1 MSTSSLTSLPPS
13 DFRSAP
19 SSDTLDL
26 APPKSAP
33 KRTYARARRLSPS
46 PPPLGGSSS
55 SSIPSFIAP
64 PPAVTS
70 PSKALLDRW
79 SSANQSWKDELSKL
93 DAPSSDKVEDLP
105 DDDEEAIK
113 REMEKMRRQAR
124 GLKSLE
130 DQQST
135 LKDNQSLGVPTNPL
149 GKTSSLTSLPTT
161 ATSPLRSS
169 PPPLRSSPPLVINK
183 GLQASSSEVA
193 EETMFP
199 VRKSGMSGRPKK
211 IIISDDEEDED
222 EDEAPLFAKDTSRS
236 ASPTDESTTE
246 AGTSPPPNRNHD
258 REPEDEED
266 NENIGDYLDNLADKQ
281 ARAEKGRAEEESRQP
296 KSSALEGLDDLFDE
310 EEDEPRE
317 KRGRKP
323 KGLNK
328 ADRAEMEKDIARAQR
343 ERPVAFSRPEP
354 SRLPIT
360 AWLAQANVAVKSKE
374 PIEHKNAVPGLT
386 FAKSPQTSPS
396 QPTPPDDDIIGFTPS
411 SGLRRPLGTT
421 STSRIS
427 IENPNTPTPAPGKKD
442 KGKYKVVVPGTSEGP
457 EPDEEE
463 EDQNFTTFMDKQEIR
478 DKEKADRD
486 AKRKKLLEFKQNM
499 VKQQIAKLN
508 LEPSKPSSSDHE
520 HEEDESEDDDL
531 EFDDD
536 EPTPKKEVVKQ
547 AMPKVTGA
555 KAVLAKNVNQ
565 STISK
570 QKQGFLARAGK
581 LHKKVK
587 PQDQNQLDISETYV
601 DFAAKTFS
609 HAQQKQLNGGSKP
622 ANQKKGREEP
632 LSNEDMAK
640 LIQKKHQE
648 QIVKLRQKKEE
659 DYGRVKV
666 LPQRVEQDF
675 QVLLEASKNQH
686 ENDNDENGDDDEDG
700 EDEDYNPE
708 EEMVWSG
715 EEQEEEEGEGEV
727 DDQSQPGE
735 EREGEDQNEDQHALP
750 ATLEEDDDEEYTPMI
765 KRKPRAS
772 ARVALDSDD
781 EDAQT
786 QAQARTRSSPAQKAP
801 LAEVPAG
808 LTATAK
814 STQGFGGF
822 DLGGFGDDAGSQG
835 FSQLFG
841 DTQAATQAGEEDA
854 FAALRADRVGF
865 LPADAMLPGVQISK
879 TQVERDNN
887 LIAAEIEEAAMERMQ
902 EMEKPKKQYI
912 NERGLFTQTKPAYE
926 EDTQVSDTR
935 RQLGGLSDFSI
946 GATPFGKTQT
956 QMESPNVI
964 GSPTQTQT
972 QTQGDEESFTRLRR
986 RLSDPDDAQ
995 GPLTLSPTQPVRTE
1009 RSVFD
1014 RMMKASSRAE
1024 RQEEQRK
1031 IMRKS
1036 RMVDEQAEESD
1047 EDNGWAKIGGAEEN
1061 DDDDDE
1067 ENDGFLE
1074 ELVDDQEVDEEVRQ
1088 RQDELAAEKNREIQ
1102 AADDARIEAEARKI
1116 TEGEYRHKRRGKDFL
1131 DGEESDE
1138 DERGGKR
1145 RKLSRKERR
1154 KRKLDREDGLDK
1166 LHGEANVFRQVYED
1180 DLDSDEDE
1188 IDETPLESYNLNLN
1202 FVVDEPEEASQVAVE
1217 PKRTFREKLDM
1228 LKNRGVMNRGMN
1240 HEEMAIDDADE
1251 DEIALDPRATAL
1263 KKRRDTFIGEDEDHS
1278 MGDEGFSISRSIRNT
1293 TSVVSTSDYKENNTR
1308 KLASYASY
1316 VQEESQVNR
1325 RVGGGAAG
1333 VSVVRPQN
1341 SSRSIGPSR
1350 SSSLNNGRPAPVP
1363 HPHRQSTGGSHGS
1376 ASGSG
1381 SVLLNKGNKFA

>member
-1 MSTSSLTSLPPS
+1 MSTSSLTPLPPS

-26 APPKSAP
+26 APPKPAP
-33 KRTYARARRLSPS
+33 KRTYGRARRLSPS
-46 PPPLGGSSS
+46 PPLLGASSS
-55 SSIPSFIAP
+55 SSIPSYIAP
-64 PPAVTS
+64 PIATTS

-79 SSANQSWKDELSKL
+79 SSANQSWRDELSKL
-93 DAPSSDKVEDLP
+93 DAPSSDKAEELP
-105 DDDEEAIK
+105 DDDGEAIK
-113 REMEKMRRQAR
+113 REMEKMRGQAR
-124 GLKSLE
+124 ALKAL
-130 DQQST
+130 QGQHST
-135 LKDNQSLGVPTNPL
+135 LPVKDNRNLDVPTNAL
-149 GKTSSLTSLPTT
+149 GKTSSLTSIPTT

-169 PPPLRSSPPLVINK
+169 PPPLRSSSPPVDNRR
-183 GLQASSSEVA
+183 LQASSSEVA
-193 EETMFP
+193 EETLFP

-222 EDEAPLFAKDTSRS
+222 EDEAPLLAKDTSRS
-236 ASPTDESTTE
+236 ASPTDQSTTE
-246 AGTSPPPNRNHD
+246 RGSSPPPNRNHD
-258 REPEDEED
+258 REHEDEED
-266 NENIGDYLDNLADKQ
+266 NENIGDYLDDLADKQ
-281 ARAEKGRAEEESRQP
+281 ARAEKERAEEESRQP
-296 KSSALEGLDDLFDE
+296 KSSALEGLDDLFDD

-317 KRGRKP
+317 KRGRRP
-323 KGLNK
+323 KSILV
-328 ADRAEMEKDIARAQR
+328 M
-343 ERPVAFSRPEP
+343 
-354 SRLPIT
+354 RLSHVN
-360 AWLAQANVAVKSKE
+360 LYLYSYSD
-374 PIEHKNAVPGLT
+374 HKNAVPGLT

-457 EPDEEE
+457 EPDED
-463 EDQNFTTFMDKQEIR
+463 DQDFSTFMDKQEIR

-486 AKRKKLLEFKQNM
+486 AKRKKLLKFKQNM

-520 HEEDESEDDDL
+520 HEQDESEDDDL
-531 EFDDD
+531 EFDND
-536 EPTPKKEVVKQ
+536 EPTPKKEAVKQ
-547 AMPKVTGA
+547 AIPKVTGA

-609 HAQQKQLNGGSKP
+609 HAQQKQLNGGAKP

-632 LSNEDMAK
+632 LSNEDMAN
-640 LIQKKHQE
+640 LIQRKHQE
-648 QIVKLRQKKEE
+648 QIVKLRQRKEE

-666 LPQRVEQDF
+666 LPERVEQDF
-675 QVLLEASKNQH
+675 QVLLAASRNEH
-686 ENDNDENGDDDEDG
+686 ENENDKTGDDDEDG

-708 EEMVWSG
+708 DEMVWSG
-715 EEQEEEEGEGEV
+715 EEQEEEEEEEGED
-727 DDQSQPGE
+727 DDQSEPGE
-735 EREGEDQNEDQHALP
+735 EGEGEDQNEDQDALP
-750 ATLEEDDDEEYTPMI
+750 TTLEEDEDEESTPMI

-772 ARVALDSDD
+772 ARVAFDSDE

-786 QAQARTRSSPAQKAP
+786 PAQARIRSLPAKKAP
-801 LAEVPAG
+801 LAELPAG

-814 STQGFGGF
+814 STQGLGGF
-822 DLGGFGDDAGSQG
+822 DFGGFGDDAGSQG

-854 FAALRADRVGF
+854 FAALRADHVGF

-912 NERGLFTQTKPAYE
+912 NERGLFTQTRPAYE

-946 GATPFGKTQT
+946 GVTPFGKTQT
-956 QMESPNVI
+956 QMESPNEI

-972 QTQGDEESFTRLRR
+972 QTQGDKEYFTRLRR

-995 GPLTLSPTQPVRTE
+995 EPLNLSPTQPARTE
-1009 RSVFD
+1009 RTVFD

-1024 RQEEQRK
+1024 RQEQRK
-1031 IMRKS
+1031 SMRKS

-1074 ELVDDQEVDEEVRQ
+1074 ELVDDQEVDEEVRK

-1116 TEGEYRHKRRGKDFL
+1116 TEGEYRHKKRGKDFV
-1131 DGEESDE
+1131 DGEISDE

-1180 DLDSDEDE
+1180 DLGSDEDE
-1188 IDETPLESYNLNLN
+1188 VDETPLESYNLNLN
-1202 FVVDEPEEASQVAVE
+1202 FVVDEPEEVSQVAVE

-1240 HEEMAIDDADE
+1240 YEEMAIDDADA
-1251 DEIALDPRATAL
+1251 DEIALDPRAPAL
-1263 KKRRDTFIGEDEDHS
+1263 KKRRDTFIGEDEDQP

-1293 TSVVSTSDYKENNTR
+1293 TSVASASDHKQNNTR

-1381 SVLLNKGNKFA
+1381 SVLLSKGNKFA